1 MHHNR
6 GAPIWIFE
14 ADWRSQK
21 AVFVD
26 PIPIFLKPSFYH
38 VELFIVI
45 LQSVFLDIHLDIQ
58 NLNFIFENSGNSP
71 HR

>member
-6 GAPIWIFE
+6 GAPIRIFE
-14 ADWRSQK
+14 ADCRSQK

-26 PIPIFLKPSFYH
+26 PIQIFLKPSFYH

-45 LQSVFLDIHLDIQ
+45 LQSVFLDMY
-58 NLNFIFENSGNSP
+58 SKP
-71 HR
+71 

>member
-6 GAPIWIFE
+6 GAPIRIFE

-21 AVFVD
+21 AVFVN

-45 LQSVFLDIHLDIQ
+45 LQSVFLDIQ
-58 NLNFIFENSGNSP
+58 NLNFILKIRGIP
-71 HR
+71 LIGDL